1 MNEALAL
8 SIVGDIEHIIDRD
21 PRIRDLTLD
30 DLKKLK
36 KTRGEQK
43 PIPTTQRLRD
53 RHHQLA
59 RCLADGMPDYEASAI
74 TGYCASRIS
83 ILKGDPAFQDLVHFY
98 KARKDAQ
105 YVDMHKRLA
114 SLSAD
119 AAALLHE
126 RMEETPEDITT
137 GQLMEVVK
145 LGADRTGFG
154 PQQSTTVNV
163 NVNMS
168 ERLRLARERAI
179 NHEARKLIDVTPEN
193 VDEA

>member
-8 SIVGDIEHIIDRD
+8 SIAGDIENIIDRD
-21 PRIRDLTLD
+21 PRIRELTQLDLD
-30 DLKKLK
+30 SLK
-36 KTRGEQK
+36 KTRGVQK

-59 RCLADGMPDYEASAI
+59 RCLADGMPDYEAAAI

-83 ILKGDPAFQDLVHFY
+83 ILKGSPDFQDLIHFY

-114 SLSAD
+114 SMTAD
-119 AAALLHE
+119 AATVLHE
-126 RMEETPEDITT
+126 RIIDTPEDITT

-145 LGADRTGFG
+145 MGADRTGFG
-154 PQQSTTVNV
+154 PANSTTVNV
-163 NVNMS
+163 NVDMS

-179 NHEARKLIDVTPEN
+179 NHDARKLIDVTPEN
-193 VDEA
+193 MDEA